1 MTHFR
6 RNLSCPCPLFPELFD
21 TCGRSCCHSCQ
32 QSKITSH
39 RQISWLDNKG
49 NHIILYH
56 IVLYCI
62 AMYRI
67 ISYRIVPYSIVSYCI
82 IAHRFISYFC
92 LVQALQNSEKQ
103 MGLNTSCQKSI
114 HIAVCVSV
122 HVSVCLCMSMGIQ
135 SIWGFFCMVRALF
148 WIWIHVL
155 EGWNSVYVNVEDP
168 EKKFW

>member
-6 RNLSCPCPLFPELFD
+6 RNLSCPWPLFPELFD

-39 RQISWLDNKG
+39 RQISWWDNKG
-49 NHIILYH
+49 NHIVLYH

-62 AMYRI
+62 VL
-67 ISYRIVPYSIVSYCI
+67 YRIVPYSIVSHCI
-82 IAHRFISYFC
+82 IAHRIISYFC

-103 MGLNTSCQKSI
+103 MGLNTSCQKKHT
-114 HIAVCVSV
+114 HIWVCLCACVCVSV
-122 HVSVCLCMSMGIQ
+122 YEYGH
-135 SIWGFFCMVRALF
+135 SIDIKSNIEFFCMVRALF

-155 EGWNSVYVNVEDP
+155 KIGIAVM
-168 EKKFW
+168 